1 MFLEHI
7 CDQRR
12 VVRLHVVH
20 HKIIDLSA
28 TEHFVNVS
36 KVLFLEAALDGIDK
50 GNIFTDLCLA
60 GLAGQEE
67 ALKKGLD
74 YLSARNLKKDY
85 IAASV
90 ERKIEL
96 FGCAGKA

>member
-1 MFLEHI
+1 MDVPL
-7 CDQRR
+7 
-12 VVRLHVVH
+12 VLHGGSGLTDDDFRQC
-20 HKIIDLSA
+20 IA
-28 TEHFVNVS
+28 
-36 KVLFLEAALDGIDK
+36 DGIDK
-50 GNIFTDLCLA
+50 VNIFTDLCLA